1 MTQTKYIFVTG
12 GVASGLGKGITAA
25 SLGRLLKARDYKVA
39 NQKFDPYINI
49 DPSMMSPIQHGEIY
63 VTEDGA
69 ECDADVGHYERFT
82 DENLTADSNIT
93 SGKIYQAVMD
103 RERKGYY
110 GGKTVQVI
118 PHITD
123 YIKHLTKNV
132 AKSRTPEPEIV
143 ITEIGGTAGD
153 IESLPFM
160 EAIRQMAF
168 DVGRENVVYI
178 HVTLLPYL
186 EKGGEIKTKPT
197 QHSVKT
203 LLSLGIQPDI
213 IVCRTTL
220 PLDGDIR
227 DKLSL
232 FCNVPKEAIVQNID
246 CDTIYDVPLLLEEES
261 LAKVALKKLGLTEKT
276 PNLTEWKNML
286 EVGKNAANSV
296 KISIVGKYTILPDA
310 YLSLIEALK
319 AATFATST
327 KVDINWVAAEDVE
340 KGNLEILADCQG
352 IIIASGFGERGF
364 EGKVAAAKYARESNI
379 PCLGIGMG
387 MQAMAVDFARNVM
400 NLTDANSAE
409 FHETTPHPI
418 FYNPSTGLRKGAYDC
433 IIAKNSLAHS
443 IYASEKISERHRHR
457 YEFDK
462 DYIEKF
468 EGTGMMVSGKGN
480 DGKFAEIIE
489 LPSNK
494 FHFGVL
500 FAPQFKSR
508 PNRPHPIFTRFVEE
522 LNNAG
527 V

>member
-1 MTQTKYIFVTG
+1 MHKQTKYIFVTG

-25 SLGRLLKARDYKVA
+25 SLGQLLKARDYKIA

-49 DPSMMSPIQHGEIY
+49 DPSMMSPIQHGEIF

-82 DENLTADSNIT
+82 DENLTESSNVT

-132 AKSRTPEPEIV
+132 AKTRTPEPDIV

-168 DVGRENVVYI
+168 DVGRENVLYI

-203 LLSLGIQPDI
+203 LLSLGVQPDI

-220 PLDGDIR
+220 PLDGDIK

-232 FCNVPKEAIVQNID
+232 FCNVPKEAIIENID
-246 CDTIYDVPLLLEEES
+246 CDTIYDVPLLLENEN
-261 LAKVALKKLGLTEKT
+261 LAKVALKKLGLADRA
-276 PNLTEWKNML
+276 PNLSQWEAMV
-286 EVGKNAANSV
+286 EAGRNATNNV
-296 KISIVGKYTILPDA
+296 KISIVGKYTVLPDA

-319 AATFATST
+319 AATFATGISI
-327 KVDINWVAAEDVE
+327 DINWVAAEQVE
-340 KGNLEILADCQG
+340 KGEFNLFDDSNG

-364 EGKVAAAKYARESNI
+364 EGKVATAKFARENNI

-387 MQAMAVDFARNVM
+387 MQALAIDFARDIIGLV
-400 NLTDANSAE
+400 DANSAE
-409 FHETTPHPI
+409 FHETTPYPI
-418 FYNPSTGLRKGAYDC
+418 FFNPNTGLRKGAYDC
-433 IIAKNSLAHS
+433 VISKNSLAYD
-443 IYASEKISERHRHR
+443 IYNSEKISERHRHR
-457 YEFDK
+457 YEFDAG
-462 DYIEKF
+462 YISQF
-468 EGTGMMVSGKGN
+468 ETAGMKISGKG
-480 DGKFAEIIE
+480 DGGRLAEILE

-508 PNRPHPIFTRFVEE
+508 PSRPHPIFVRFLQEIS
-522 LNNAG
+522 
-527 V
+527 

>member
-1 MTQTKYIFVTG
+1 MDTQTKYIFVTG

-25 SLGRLLKARDYKVA
+25 SLGQLLKSRGYKVA

-49 DPSMMSPIQHGEIY
+49 DPSMMSPIQHGEIF

-82 DENLTADSNIT
+82 DENLTANSNIT

-123 YIKHLTKNV
+123 YIKHLTKSV
-132 AKSRTPEPEIV
+132 AKSRTPEPDIV

-168 DVGRENVVYI
+168 DVGRENVLYI

-203 LLSLGIQPDI
+203 LLSLGIQPDV

-220 PLDGDIR
+220 PLDAGIR

-232 FCNVPKEAIVQNID
+232 FCNVPKEAVVQNID
-246 CDTIYDVPLLLEEES
+246 CDTIYDVPLLLEEEN
-261 LAKVALKKLGLTEKT
+261 LAKFALKKLGLEEKT
-276 PNLTEWKNML
+276 PNLTEWKNMV
-286 EVGKNAANSV
+286 EAGRNAVDSV
-296 KISIVGKYTILPDA
+296 KISVVGKYTTLPDA

-319 AATFATST
+319 AATFATGT
-327 KVDINWVAAEDVE
+327 RVDINWVAAEDIE
-340 KGNLEILADCQG
+340 RSKFELLDGSHG
-352 IIIASGFGERGF
+352 IIIGGGFGERGF
-364 EGKVAAAKYARESNI
+364 EGKIATAKFVRENNI

-387 MQAMAVDFARNVM
+387 MGAMAIEFARNVIG
-400 NLTDANSAE
+400 LDGANSTE
-409 FHETTPHPI
+409 FHEETPHPI
-418 FYNPSTGLRKGAYDC
+418 FFNPEEGLRKGAYDC
-433 IIAKNSLAHS
+433 VITKDSLAYS
-443 IYASEKISERHRHR
+443 IYNSEKISERHRHR
-457 YEFDK
+457 YEFDAK
-462 DYIEKF
+462 YIPQF
-468 EGTGMMVSGKGN
+468 EEVGMKISGKGG
-480 DGKFAEIIE
+480 DGKLAEIIE

-508 PNRPHPIFTRFVEE
+508 PNRPHPIFVRFINE
-522 LNNAG
+522 LKK
-527 V
+527 